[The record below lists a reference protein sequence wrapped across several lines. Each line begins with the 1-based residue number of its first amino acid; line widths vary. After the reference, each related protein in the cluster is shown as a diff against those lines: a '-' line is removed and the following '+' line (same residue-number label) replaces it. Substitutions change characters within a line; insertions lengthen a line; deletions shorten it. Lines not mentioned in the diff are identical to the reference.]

1 MGSVRRTSSNQYLA
15 FLGLNVIVSAVT
27 VTIVLLIWGRGGRG
41 NLPAPTPTAT
51 MDIAAQIA
59 SAVPTAT
66 ATLPPS
72 PTPATYTVQPGDTL
86 FGISRDLG
94 IDLEALMAANGLT
107 DPNTLSAGQVLRI
120 PEIEGSSGA
129 QTGAQSQAT
138 AQATVT
144 PNPDAQAPRVEIR
157 EVSGAGVLEGETVL
171 LLNRGG
177 QADMADWTLDDGRG
191 NRYTFPS
198 FVLHNNGAVSVHTG
212 PGRDTAIDL
221 YWGMDRSLWSVGT
234 LITLRDASGAV
245 QSTFEIP

>member
-1 MGSVRRTSSNQYLA
+1 MGSVRRTTSNQYLA

-27 VTIVLLIWGRGGRG
+27 VTIVLLIGGRGGARSH
-41 NLPAPTPTAT
+41 PTPTPTPT
-51 MDIAAQIA
+51 MDIAAQVA

-107 DPNTLSAGQVLRI
+107 DPNTLSVGQVLQI
-120 PEIEGSSGA
+120 PEIEGGSGA
-129 QTGAQSQAT
+129 QPGPQPQITP
-138 AQATVT
+138 QATVT

-157 EVSGAGVLEGETVL
+157 EVSGAGVLERETVL

-177 QADMADWTLDDGRG
+177 QADMAGWTLDDGRG

-198 FVLHNNGAVSVHTG
+198 FVLHNNGAVSIHTG

-221 YWGMDRSLWSVGT
+221 HWGMDRSLWSAGS
-234 LITLRDASGAV
+234 LMTLRDASNAV
-245 QSTFEIP
+245 QSTFDIP